1 MYLVRIP
8 RHKGDFLEGG
18 VRVLAQAWWP
28 GVIEPGQVVGDIIHE
43 ADLFTTFARLAGA
56 RQHVP
61 SDRII
66 DGIDQTTLLL
76 PIALVA

>member
-1 MYLVRIP
+1 M
-8 RHKGDFLEGG
+8 
-18 VRVLAQAWWP
+18 
-28 GVIEPGQVVGDIIHE
+28 IEPGQVVVDIIHE

-66 DGIDQTTLLL
+66 DGIDQTALLL

>member
-1 MYLVRIP
+1 MPDERSLFGRFLGQP
-8 RHKGDFLEGG
+8 R
-18 VRVLAQAWWP
+18 
-28 GVIEPGQVVGDIIHE
+28 
-43 ADLFTTFARLAGA
+43 RLAGA

-66 DGIDQTTLLL
+66 DGIDQTALLL